1 MDLKN
6 NYALVILAGG
16 DATRLEMEIP
26 KGCVSLHGI
35 SLIERLVRKGPK
47 QIAIMT
53 SQKNEKAIKSLVE
66 SLGIFDK
73 KIILFTQNSAPFV
86 GIEGEGPIGNGDLF
100 RALDSSSVLGA
111 FEKGGIERIVV
122 CPVDNPLADP
132 SIPQLH
138 QSEELIVLGVEK
150 RGENEAVGTLIE
162 GDKLSVREYLYG
174 EEDGLGYTGIF
185 SAKLPFFRRAAN
197 QDHLVPFHLVKKTY
211 NGQTGQKKEKF
222 IFDFFLL
229 AKSYKVEKIDRKLYF
244 LPIKRKSGLDSLEEA
259 LKVLT

>member
-16 DATRLEMEIP
+16 DATRLEMDIP
-26 KGCVSLHGI
+26 KGCVSLHGV
-35 SLIERLVRKGPK
+35 SLIERLIRKGPK

-53 SQKNEKAIKSLVE
+53 SQKNGEAIKALVE
-66 SLGIFDK
+66 SLDILDK
-73 KIILFTQNSAPFV
+73 KIVLFCQNSAPFV
-86 GIEGEGPIGNGDLF
+86 GVAGDGPIGNGDLF
-100 RALDSSSVLGA
+100 RALDSTFVLSA
-111 FEKGGIERIVV
+111 FEKSGIERIVV

-132 SIPQLH
+132 NIPELH
-138 QSEELIVLGVEK
+138 QREELIVLGVEK

-162 GDKLSVREYLYG
+162 GDKLSVKEYLYG
-174 EEDGLGYTGIF
+174 EEKGLAYTGIF
-185 SAKLPFFRRAAN
+185 SAKISFFRRAAN

-222 IFDFFLL
+222 IFDFFPL
-229 AKSYKVEKIDRKLYF
+229 AHGYKVEKIDRKLYF

-259 LKVLT
+259 LKVLA